1 MYCYTIQFVPLAL
14 RLRRCYLK
22 SQMADARGIG
32 VIYRVVGRRF
42 REIRTSKGI
51 TQADVATETGL
62 TRQSVA
68 NIELGR
74 QRFMLHTLFD
84 VARALGV
91 SPAEL
96 LPSDGGIEM
105 SVDLQQDIQ
114 KVESP
119 AARRFAE
126 SILGSKSGSRERA

>member
-1 MYCYTIQFVPLAL
+1 
-14 RLRRCYLK
+14 
-22 SQMADARGIG
+22 MAEPQGIG
-32 VIYRVVGRRF
+32 VIYKVVGRRF

-74 QRFMLHTLFD
+74 QRFMLHTFFD

-91 SPAEL
+91 TPAEL

-105 SVDLQQDIQ
+105 SVDLQQDLQ

-119 AARRFAE
+119 TARRFAE
-126 SILGSKSGSRERA
+126 SILNSKSSKS

>member
-1 MYCYTIQFVPLAL
+1 
-14 RLRRCYLK
+14 
-22 SQMADARGIG
+22 MAEQGIG

-74 QRFMLHTLFD
+74 QRFMLHTFFD

-105 SVDLQQDIQ
+105 SADLQQDLQ

-119 AARRFAE
+119 TARRFAE
-126 SILGSKSGSRERA
+126 SILQSKSGKP